1 MLRPLKNGYS
11 TPKAI
16 SALSISF
23 FSRRILCGL
32 LAYRLTRRLRFLFFV
47 FIITTSIK
55 QNNNNNKTN
64 LVSKLLRR
72 SANKQ
77 RRRSENQ
84 IGQVNGRVSSFG
96 TPYLSYLNNQAEHF
110 LVAFCEGYTFQRP
123 RLEVAEFRLEFCC
136 KKAFLSVP
144 AWILLD
150 TTWFIQVRVFQIGFR
165 PISVDVYFHL
175 YFKDVI
181 FSKICLFVPDGAIR
195 EIKMTAEDLV
205 ISEKKKKSSD
215 ILSG

>member
-16 SALSISF
+16 LALSISF

-110 LVAFCEGYTFQRP
+110 LVAGCFLW
-123 RLEVAEFRLEFCC
+123 RLHISKASIGSGRIQIWVLLF
-136 KKAFLSVP
+136 KKALLSVLG
-144 AWILLD
+144 W
-150 TTWFIQVRVFQIGFR
+150 R
-165 PISVDVYFHL
+165 
-175 YFKDVI
+175 
-181 FSKICLFVPDGAIR
+181 IR
-195 EIKMTAEDLV
+195 FW
-205 ISEKKKKSSD
+205 SD
-215 ILSG
+215 RA